1 MKLTV
6 VTDTWDNVNGVV
18 TTLRAT
24 VQEMQQRG
32 YEVQVIEPG
41 LFRTIPMPGY
51 PEVRLAWDIWKT
63 GRLIEDFNPDFIH
76 IATEGPLGIA
86 ARWYCKVRHR
96 KIPHNTSYHTKFPE
110 YLKIH
115 HGIPVRV
122 GYFFMRV
129 FHKFSHRVL
138 VTTATMEQELRR
150 KGFNNLVIWSRG
162 VDHNT
167 FNTSH
172 RKPTLAGKPVLLC
185 VSRASPEKGLD
196 DFCSIKTPGTKI
208 LVGDGPYLETLKS
221 KYPDVIFAGYKKG
234 SSLAHYYANADVFI
248 FPSRSDTFGVVML
261 ESMACGTPVA
271 AYPVTGPIDIITPG
285 VDGCMDDD
293 LSKAIHACLGLDRKM
308 VEESSRRFT
317 WKACTDVFEKN
328 LVSARSNK

>member
-1 MKLTV
+1 METILIVSDNLLTSI
-6 VTDTWDNVNGVV
+6 NGVV
-18 TTLRAT
+18 TTYTCTEKCAIN
-24 VQEMQQRG
+24 RG
-32 YEVQVIEPG
+32 YNFVYLDPTS
-41 LFRTIPMPGY
+41 FKHFSAPTY
-51 PEVRLAWDIWKT
+51 PEVKLSIPWGI
-63 GRLIEDFNPDFIH
+63 GRKILKVNPTYIH
-76 IATEGPLGIA
+76 ISTEGPLGWA
-86 ARWYCKVRHR
+86 A
-96 KIPHNTSYHTKFPE
+96 KIWCDLKGIKYTTSYHTKFPE

-162 VDHNT
+162 VDHDT

-196 DFCSIKTPGTKI
+196 DFCSIKTSGTKI

-234 SSLAHYYANADVFI
+234 SSLAHYYANADVFV
-248 FPSRSDTFGVVML
+248 FPSRSDTFGLVML

-328 LVSARSNK
+328 LVQARSNK